1 MLHLSF
7 SLTRSLSFP
16 LSSHPPARCLSPST
30 RSLPLPVSPIEV
42 QKGITVLNRSY
53 FRATPNLRLLSVQEN
68 YKPYEEKEWY
78 FFTPRDGKYKNGKR
92 PNRAAGDGYWKVT
105 CTNKTLRFMG
115 ADVGFRTALV
125 FYKGIPPKGEK
136 TDWIMHE
143 YRLPNNHPKAP
154 TVGNEMRAG
163 YLIWVCRV
171 IP

>member
-1 MLHLSF
+1 MVFICENVRIKVSMNRLRHFNNLLFFYYFLSLSRDFLGCFAF
-7 SLTRSLSFP
+7 SLSGLSLWFK
-16 LSSHPPARCLSPST
+16 LMLAAMIYLM
-30 RSLPLPVSPIEV
+30 
-42 QKGITVLNRSY
+42 
-53 FRATPNLRLLSVQEN
+53 EN

-78 FFTPRDGKYKNGKR
+78 FFTPRDRKYKNGKQ
-92 PNRAAGDGYWKVT
+92 PNRAADNGYWKVT
-105 CTNKTLRFMG
+105 GTNKTLRFMG

-125 FYKGIPPKGEK
+125 FYKRIPPKGEK
-136 TDWIMHE
+136 TNWIMHE